1 MRVTELA
8 NIQETRLY
16 FGKNDANACEARETK
31 CVCTIYSR
39 LSCVAV
45 ANSEPNARQQA
56 IARNKRTRAYIFRIL
71 LRLRYRRSQWQT
83 LGAWY
88 KASALGLYVRGICP
102 PIIV

>member
-1 MRVTELA
+1 MIIKCTKA
-8 NIQETRLY
+8 N
-16 FGKNDANACEARETK
+16 
-31 CVCTIYSR
+31 TIVSSWHKAAQTM
-39 LSCVAV
+39 LK
-45 ANSEPNARQQA
+45 QDII

-88 KASALGLYVRGICP
+88 KASALGRYVRGICP

>member
-1 MRVTELA
+1 MRLCEF
-8 NIQETRLY
+8 EY
-16 FGKNDANACEARETK
+16 FCD
-31 CVCTIYSR
+31 VI
-39 LSCVAV
+39 
-45 ANSEPNARQQA
+45 
-56 IARNKRTRAYIFRIL
+56 IARNKRTRTYIFRIL

>member
-1 MRVTELA
+1 MR
-8 NIQETRLY
+8 
-16 FGKNDANACEARETK
+16 CE
-31 CVCTIYSR
+31 S
-39 LSCVAV
+39 
-45 ANSEPNARQQA
+45 N

>member
-1 MRVTELA
+1 MAPECDTYYVDPTL
-8 NIQETRLY
+8 L
-16 FGKNDANACEARETK
+16 
-31 CVCTIYSR
+31 
-39 LSCVAV
+39 
-45 ANSEPNARQQA
+45 

-88 KASALGLYVRGICP
+88 KASALGLYVHGICP

>member
-1 MRVTELA
+1 MVTIVEDMVVALVLVTWGLA
-8 NIQETRLY
+8 AI
-16 FGKNDANACEARETK
+16 
-31 CVCTIYSR
+31 
-39 LSCVAV
+39 
-45 ANSEPNARQQA
+45 
-56 IARNKRTRAYIFRIL
+56 IARNKRTRTYIFRIL